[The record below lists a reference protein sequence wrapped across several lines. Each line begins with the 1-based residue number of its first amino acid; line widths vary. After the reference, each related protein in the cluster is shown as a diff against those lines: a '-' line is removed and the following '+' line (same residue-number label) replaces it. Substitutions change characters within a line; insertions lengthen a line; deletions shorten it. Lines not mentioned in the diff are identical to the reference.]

1 MSKVSESYRIDKGFD
16 HFDIGLSA
24 CVQKMVRSDLASSG
38 VMFSIDTETG
48 FPDLIV
54 IDGAIDSQFIREQ
67 EPFRRA
73 LFSGIV
79 GWCDSQGNGEWA
91 VVIRCGVLD
100 GHQVEL
106 FAGAGIVA
114 GSDPAM
120 EWAETGTKLETMLK
134 ALGLDLEV
142 AQ

>member
-1 MSKVSESYRIDKGFD
+1 MSTDTLWHLGTPIAGRLNGSEASV
-16 HFDIGLSA
+16 LSLA
-24 CVQKMVRSDLASSG
+24 CQLHPTPALCGYPTDLAR
-38 VMFSIDTETG
+38 
-48 FPDLIV
+48 
-54 IDGAIDSQFIREQ
+54 QFIREQ

-100 GHQVEL
+100 GHHVEL

-120 EWAETGTKLETMLK
+120 EWAETGTKLGTMLK

>member
-1 MSKVSESYRIDKGFD
+1 MFSNR
-16 HFDIGLSA
+16 
-24 CVQKMVRSDLASSG
+24 LASHLERG
-38 VMFSIDTETG
+38 V
-48 FPDLIV
+48 
-54 IDGAIDSQFIREQ
+54 
-67 EPFRRA
+67 
-73 LFSGIV
+73 V

-120 EWAETGTKLETMLK
+120 EWAETGTKLGTMLK